1 MSIFGIEYDMAR
13 RHHCQ
18 QVSSVHSLIQGF
30 DEVANNDVTNPYRKE
45 RNLDEALIF
54 AQKCFIFGPK
64 REESKMVIKEIAA
77 VREKENEMSRSMAKS
92 QSTNRL
98 SLKLT

>member
-1 MSIFGIEYDMAR
+1 MIF
-13 RHHCQ
+13 
-18 QVSSVHSLIQGF
+18 HS
-30 DEVANNDVTNPYRKE
+30 NE

-77 VREKENEMSRSMAKS
+77 VREKENEVSRSLAKS

-98 SLKLT
+98 SLRLS